1 MPAIGIGIEERL
13 AWRIL
18 GAAGIAVFTAGLG
31 WALWSE
37 FQPGRSHRTRRPAP
51 IAFVAVSVASVPLVG
66 PLGSEAGAWA
76 SWAWLGAAVVGAV
89 PLLVHGTP
97 AAVVAVVLSVAGS
110 GGVAWVNGG
119 GVVEYIVITAGV
131 GTSLALINGL
141 QIGLWRLVVQA
152 HDGRD
157 ALVRLAAAEE
167 RLRFARDVHDLLG
180 HDLSVIAL
188 KAELAERLAPVDPER
203 AGEQAAEIQRLA
215 ASALVQVRQA
225 VHGYRAIDLRDQLS
239 AVEHVLRSAGV
250 HCVVRLAGSDLPGEA
265 SHLVP
270 VLREAI
276 TNMLR
281 HSRAQHCTI
290 HVDATPAEVRMVVTN
305 DGVAERAPDRYS
317 HGLRG
322 LSDRLAEV
330 GGTVHTDA
338 QPGTF
343 TLTATV
349 PVPA

>member
-1 MPAIGIGIEERL
+1 MPLPSGRFPLER
-13 AWRIL
+13 
-18 GAAGIAVFTAGLG
+18 GV
-31 WALWSE
+31 
-37 FQPGRSHRTRRPAP
+37 
-51 IAFVAVSVASVPLVG
+51 
-66 PLGSEAGAWA
+66 
-76 SWAWLGAAVVGAV
+76 
-89 PLLVHGTP
+89 P
-97 AAVVAVVLSVAGS
+97 AAVVAVMLSVAVS
-110 GGVAWVNGG
+110 AGVARANGG
-119 GVVEYIVITAGV
+119 GVVEYVVITAGV
-131 GTSLALINGL
+131 GTSLAVINGL

-152 HDGRD
+152 RDARD
-157 ALVRLAAAEE
+157 ALARLAAAEE

-188 KAELAERLAPVDPER
+188 KAELAKALAPVDPER
-203 AGEQAAEIQRLA
+203 TGEQAAEIQRLA

-225 VHGYRAIDLRDQLS
+225 AHGYRAVDLRDQLS

-250 HCVVRLAGSDLPGEA
+250 HCVVRLPGSDLPGEA

-270 VLREAI
+270 VLREAT

-290 HVDATPAEVRMVVTN
+290 DVDATPGEVRMVVTN

-330 GGTVHTDA
+330 GGTVSADA